1 MVKPAMF
8 QNNARQI
15 AGHYHGA
22 AAVDVRDFQQREMVR
37 NNYSEKIN
45 IDLLHTTISNLL
57 LSSLQEELEE
67 VGGGLWSATYNYRAQ
82 RTDPLLGTVQK
93 EDCYALYRGVLRVL
107 AQLGNYLSADARV
120 VAEADQSSWNAMV
133 QNDATEFGLSV
144 NEIENAY
151 LILHPPRHGR
161 AATELI
167 NSVHPLDNSG
177 IINGTIPLFDGHMY
191 PFDSPCLLPDWT
203 RKDELKAIRKNLHPH
218 GNALIHNGQGRG
230 RGRGR
235 GRGVRCRGRGRERG
249 QGSTEE
255 ASHGD
260 EVTQE
265 GHTVQFLDNK
275 YCLHRLSSIQPDQ
288 YVTMFL
294 GCSHHLPIPAG
305 HGRGR
310 GRGGGLRKRAAAII
324 ERDICIN
331 QGGAHQYNNAHM
343 DVVYT
348 NPMSEDKVRDRH
360 VSMYAHEF
368 LLWCIH
374 GIPIPDALID
384 GAQSRICAMHICNN
398 KQCLNPLHIWYGS
411 YRLNRLA
418 VKNNVAA
425 HLDVLNYSVFR
436 SNAIYQLENRELQN
450 ELRYLMVNGHQLCNN
465 HAGG

>member
-37 NNYSEKIN
+37 NKYSEKIN

-167 NSVHPLDNSG
+167 NSVHPLY
-177 IINGTIPLFDGHMY
+177 L
-191 PFDSPCLLPDWT
+191 
-203 RKDELKAIRKNLHPH
+203 
-218 GNALIHNGQGRG
+218 Q
-230 RGRGR
+230 
-235 GRGVRCRGRGRERG
+235 
-249 QGSTEE
+249 Q
-255 ASHGD
+255 
-260 EVTQE
+260 Q
-265 GHTVQFLDNK
+265 TV
-275 YCLHRLSSIQPDQ
+275 P
-288 YVTMFL
+288 
-294 GCSHHLPIPAG
+294 
-305 HGRGR
+305 
-310 GRGGGLRKRAAAII
+310 
-324 ERDICIN
+324 
-331 QGGAHQYNNAHM
+331 
-343 DVVYT
+343 
-348 NPMSEDKVRDRH
+348 
-360 VSMYAHEF
+360 
-368 LLWCIH
+368 
-374 GIPIPDALID
+374 
-384 GAQSRICAMHICNN
+384 
-398 KQCLNPLHIWYGS
+398 
-411 YRLNRLA
+411 
-418 VKNNVAA
+418 
-425 HLDVLNYSVFR
+425 
-436 SNAIYQLENRELQN
+436 
-450 ELRYLMVNGHQLCNN
+450 
-465 HAGG
+465 